1 MVWDVVENKYY
12 EGVKTSSEMSQE
24 AEFGHIN
31 NVTLYNFDHF
41 APPIRK
47 RYFCLNI
54 WLSKK

>member
-1 MVWDVVENKYY
+1 MENKYF

-54 WLSKK
+54 